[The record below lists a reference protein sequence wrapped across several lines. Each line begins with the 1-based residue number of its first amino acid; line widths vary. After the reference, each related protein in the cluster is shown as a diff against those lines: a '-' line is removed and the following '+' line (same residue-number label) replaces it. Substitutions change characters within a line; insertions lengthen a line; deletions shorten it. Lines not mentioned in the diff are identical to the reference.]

1 MTRPSLQEDWVSSPA
16 NNLDIVFSWIDF
28 NCSSAPLQP
37 CNDCGVHYLY
47 FSRDVFVY
55 FFMSVSLEEIQITPA
70 GAGTGDRTS
79 AYDGVLTVWSAGSHS
94 VECQVQ
100 DRYLVSSSHH
110 LTNDKHC
117 LWDHHRQPPPEHRD
131 NTRNVQIVRTVDID
145 SNNGD

>member
-1 MTRPSLQEDWVSSPA
+1 
-16 NNLDIVFSWIDF
+16 
-28 NCSSAPLQP
+28 
-37 CNDCGVHYLY
+37 
-47 FSRDVFVY
+47 
-55 FFMSVSLEEIQITPA
+55 MSVSLEEIQITPA
-70 GAGTGDRTS
+70 GAGEHLHMMESSLSGQQ
-79 AYDGVLTVWSAGSHS
+79 VLTLLS
-94 VECQVQ
+94 VQ

>member
-37 CNDCGVHYLY
+37 CNDQTVECIICISQETSL
-47 FSRDVFVY
+47 FISSCQSRWRRY
-55 FFMSVSLEEIQITPA
+55 RSHLPGRELATEHLHMMESSLSGQQ
-70 GAGTGDRTS
+70 
-79 AYDGVLTVWSAGSHS
+79 VLTLLS
-94 VECQVQ
+94 VQ